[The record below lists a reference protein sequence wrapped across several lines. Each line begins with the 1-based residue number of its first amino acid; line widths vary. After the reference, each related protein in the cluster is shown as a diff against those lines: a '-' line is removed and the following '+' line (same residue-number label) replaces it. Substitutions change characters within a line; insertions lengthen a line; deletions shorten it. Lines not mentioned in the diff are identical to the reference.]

1 MDETIYLRLRHRI
14 RVNPGF
20 TVKLSHI
27 AQIHAPSGIQETLLD
42 TPVQTISKADGNTV
56 VIDMMKIISSIK
68 KKVPDAAISPVG
80 PAATIVEV
88 AAKKRYLPILF
99 FMLIWILLFLGSALG
114 IINFHEDVDMRAAQE
129 KIYYLITGIRDNTP
143 LMFQIPYTL
152 GLGAGMVIFFNHA
165 FKKKF
170 NEEPSPL
177 EVEIFNYQ
185 QDIDHYI
192 LLNENKE
199 NMKHFDHP

>member
-1 MDETIYLRLRHRI
+1 
-14 RVNPGF
+14 
-20 TVKLSHI
+20 
-27 AQIHAPSGIQETLLD
+27 
-42 TPVQTISKADGNTV
+42 
-56 VIDMMKIISSIK
+56 
-68 KKVPDAAISPVG
+68 
-80 PAATIVEV
+80 
-88 AAKKRYLPILF
+88 
-99 FMLIWILLFLGSALG
+99 
-114 IINFHEDVDMRAAQE
+114 
-129 KIYYLITGIRDNTP
+129 
-143 LMFQIPYTL
+143 
-152 GLGAGMVIFFNHA
+152 MVIFFNHA